1 MEFEEVLEQTIAL
14 LQRQGRISYGALK
27 RRFKLDDAYLED
39 LKVELIEAQQLAHDE
54 NGRILV
60 WSGGPV
66 PTSPPTPEPVLQPS
80 HTSQQLHTQEDRP
93 PGEPAYVARR
103 IPAAERRQLTVMFC
117 DLVDSTALAVQ
128 LDPEDLR
135 EVVRAYQET
144 SAAMIQR
151 FGGYIAQ
158 YLGDGLLVYFG
169 YPQAHED
176 DAQRAVRA
184 GLGLAAAMGELNAR
198 LAQRTGIRL
207 AVRIGIHTG
216 LVVVGEMGGGS
227 RQEQLALGETPN
239 VAARIQGLAAPDT
252 VVISPATLRLVRGYF
267 TCQDLGSH
275 TLKGLAAP
283 LQVYRILGES
293 AAQSRLEVAEASG
306 FTPLVGRE
314 SEVALLL
321 ERWAQSQEGRGQVVL
336 LRGEAGIG
344 KSRLVEALRR
354 RAMHEGATRI
364 AFRCSPYYQ
373 NSALYPVI
381 DHLQRFL
388 QWQRDD
394 TPEAK
399 LDTLERV
406 LRTYRL
412 PLDDVMPLFAALL
425 SVPLPECY
433 PALNLTPQRQ
443 RQKTQEALV
452 AWLLEETER
461 QPVLAVWEDLHWAD
475 PSTLEWLSLV
485 LDQAPTTRMLTL
497 LTCRP
502 ELRPPWGPQAPV
514 TQVILNRLGHIQ
526 IETMIPHLTGGKAL
540 PAEVVQQVVVK
551 TDGIPLFVEEL
562 VKMILESGLVREEA
576 DRYVLTGPLPPLAI
590 PSTLHDSLMA
600 RLDRLSAARDL
611 AQLGAVLGR
620 EFTYELLQAVSPLDE
635 TTLQQGLAQ
644 LVDAELV
651 YQRGRLPQ
659 CRYIFK
665 HALIQEA
672 AYQSLLRSTRQRYH
686 QRTAQML
693 EAQFPETVETQPE
706 LVAHHATEAALGEQ
720 AVRYWQRA
728 GQRAIERSAN
738 LEAISHLTKGLEILT
753 TLPDSTE
760 HMQQEILLQT
770 ALASTY
776 IAVKGGAAPE
786 VERAYVR
793 ARELCQQMGDTAQ
806 LIPVL
811 GGLRRHYS
819 QRAEY
824 QQVRELGEQLL
835 HLAQHRQDP
844 VALLEAHL
852 GLGLTL
858 WDLGELIEARTH
870 LEQGI
875 VLYDRQQD
883 RSLAFRYGRD
893 PGVTSRYATAL
904 VLWLLGYPSQALQR
918 SHEAIRLA
926 QELSHAYSL
935 ALALYWAAECHRYRR
950 EEQAAHERVEA
961 AIALS
966 TEQGFTQYLVR
977 GTILR
982 GGVLAAQGQSE
993 VGIAQMRQ
1001 GLAAFQ
1007 TSGGGVSQPS
1017 FLALL
1022 AEAYGQGGQVEEGL
1036 RVLAEALILVEK
1048 TGDRFWKAEL
1058 YRFKGELLLQQARTR
1073 RRAKGTQHP
1082 WEEAEGCLHQ
1092 ALDIAHRQQAKS
1104 LELRAAMSLSRLW
1117 QQQNKR
1123 TEAHQLL
1130 AEIYGW
1136 FTEGFDTADL
1146 QDAKALL
1153 EELA

>member
-1 MEFEEVLEQTIAL
+1 MTFEEILDQAIAM
-14 LQRQGRISYGALK
+14 LQRRGRLTYSTLK
-27 RRFKLDDAYLED
+27 RQFQLDDAALED
-39 LKVELIEAQQLAHDE
+39 VKNELIEGQRLAVDE
-54 NGRILV
+54 RGNVLV
-60 WSGGPV
+60 WTGGADV
-66 PTSPPTPEPVLQPS
+66 PQLRPSPPTADVQP
-80 HTSQQLHTQEDRP
+80 TQGLPPPAAPRP
-93 PGEPAYVARR
+93 PD
-103 IPAAERRQLTVMFC
+103 AERRQLTVMFC

-144 SAAMIQR
+144 SAAVIQR

-184 GLGLAAAMGELNAR
+184 GLGLVTAMGELNAR
-198 LAQRTGIRL
+198 LARHTGVRL
-207 AVRIGIHTG
+207 AVHIGIHTG

-252 VVISPATLRLVRGYF
+252 VAISPATFRLVRGYF
-267 TCQDLGSH
+267 TCQDLGAH

-321 ERWAQSQEGRGQVVL
+321 ERWVQSQDGRGQVVL

-344 KSRLVEALRR
+344 KSRLVEALRER
-354 RAMHEGATRI
+354 VLREGATRI

-394 TPEAK
+394 APEAK

-412 PLDDVMPLFAALL
+412 PLEEVVPLFAALL
-425 SVPLPECY
+425 SVPLPERY

-452 AWLLEETER
+452 AWLLEAAER

-485 LDQAPTTRMLTL
+485 LDQAPTARMLTV

-502 ELRPPWGPQAPV
+502 ELRPPWSPQAPV
-514 TQVILNRLGHIQ
+514 TQVILNRLGHAQ
-526 IETMIPHLTGGKAL
+526 IEAMITHLTGGKVL
-540 PAEVVQQVVVK
+540 PAEVVQQVVAK

-620 EFTYELLQAVSPLDE
+620 EFSYALLQAVSSLDE

-651 YQRGRLPQ
+651 YQRGLPPQ
-659 CRYIFK
+659 SRYIFK

-672 AYQSLLRSTRQRYH
+672 AYQSLLKSTRQRYH
-686 QRTAQML
+686 QRTAQVL
-693 EAQFPETVETQPE
+693 EVQFPETVETQPE
-706 LVAHHATEAALGEQ
+706 WLAHHYTEAGLAEH
-720 AVRYWQRA
+720 AIPYWQRA
-728 GQRAIERSAN
+728 GQRASERSAHV
-738 LEAISHLTKGLEILT
+738 EAIGHLTKGLEVLQA
-753 TLPDSTE
+753 LPDTPE
-760 HMQQEILLQT
+760 RAQQELDLQLALGRALT
-770 ALASTY
+770 AT
-776 IAVKGGAAPE
+776 KGQAAPE
-786 VERAYVR
+786 VGHVFNL
-793 ARELCQQMGDTAQ
+793 ARELCQQVGEPRQ
-806 LIPVL
+806 LFRVL
-811 GGLRRHYS
+811 NGLHNFHLV
-819 QRAEY
+819 RAEL
-824 QQVRELGEQLL
+824 QTARELSEELL
-835 HLAQHRQDP
+835 TLAQHLQDP
-844 VALLEAHL
+844 TYLLGAHWTLGGALFCLGEFVLACEHWEQSRMLYDSQQHHAHGFL
-852 GLGLTL
+852 FG
-858 WDLGELIEARTH
+858 WDLG
-870 LEQGI
+870 
-875 VLYDRQQD
+875 V
-883 RSLAFRYGRD
+883 F
-893 PGVTSRYATAL
+893 SRVWEPHAL
-904 VLWLLGYPSQALQR
+904 WHLGYPDQALTMSR
-918 SHEAIRLA
+918 NAVALA
-926 QELSHAYSL
+926 QELSHPFSL
-935 ALALYWAAECHRYRR
+935 AVALDYAAMFYQFRR
-950 EEQAAHERVEA
+950 EPRAVHEQAEA
-961 AIALS
+961 AIALC
-966 TEQGFTQYLVR
+966 TEQGFAYYLAWGTTMR
-977 GTILR
+977 GWAQ
-982 GGVLAAQGQSE
+982 VAQGQDTE
-993 VGIAQMRQ
+993 GLAQMRH
-1001 GLAAFQ
+1001 GLAALRA
-1007 TSGGGVSQPS
+1007 TGATLRLPYY
-1017 FLALL
+1017 LALL
-1022 AEAYGQGGQVEEGL
+1022 AEACGRTGQAAEGL
-1036 RVLAEALILVEK
+1036 TLLAEALAQAH
-1048 TGDRFWKAEL
+1048 KAEESWTEAEL
-1058 YRFKGELLLQQARTR
+1058 HRLKGELLLSLSADNY
-1073 RRAKGTQHP
+1073 A
-1082 WEEAEGCLHQ
+1082 EAEGCFHQ
-1092 ALDIAHRQQAKS
+1092 ALAVASRQQAKT
-1104 LELRAAMSLSRLW
+1104 LELRVATSLGRLW
-1117 QQQNKR
+1117 QQQGKR
-1123 TEAHQLL
+1123 AEARELL
-1130 AEIYGW
+1130 ASIYGW

-1146 QDAKALL
+1146 QEAKALL
-1153 EELA
+1153 EVLT

>member
-27 RRFKLDDAYLED
+27 RRFKLDNAYLED

-66 PTSPPTPEPVLQPS
+66 PAPPPAPEPAPQPS
-80 HTSQQLHTQEDRP
+80 HTSQPPHTQEDQIP
-93 PGEPAYVARR
+93 PGEPTRTARR
-103 IPAAERRQLTVMFC
+103 VPEAERRQLTVMFC

-135 EVVRAYQET
+135 EVVRAYQEA

-176 DAQRAVRA
+176 DAQRAVRT
-184 GLGLAAAMGELNAR
+184 GLGLVTAIEELNTR
-198 LAQRTGIRL
+198 LAQHTGVRL

-239 VAARIQGLAAPDT
+239 VAARIQGLAVPDT
-252 VVISPATLRLVRGYF
+252 VAISPATFRLVQGYF

-283 LQVYRILGES
+283 LQVYRILRES

-344 KSRLVEALRR
+344 KSRLVEALSERVRR
-354 RAMHEGATRI
+354 EGATRI
-364 AFRCSPYYQ
+364 AFRCSPYHQ

-399 LDTLERV
+399 LDTLEQV
-406 LRTYRL
+406 LRMYRL
-412 PLDDVMPLFAALL
+412 PLEDVVPLFAALL
-425 SVPLPECY
+425 SVPLPERY
-433 PALNLTPQRQ
+433 PALNLPSQRQ
-443 RQKTQEALV
+443 RQKTQEVLV
-452 AWLLEETER
+452 AWLLEEAER

-475 PSTLEWLSLV
+475 PSTLEVLGLV
-485 LDQAPTTRMLTL
+485 LDQAPTARMLTL

-502 ELRPPWGPQAPV
+502 ELRPPWGSQAPV
-514 TQVILNRLGHIQ
+514 TQVILNRLGHTQ
-526 IETMIPHLTGGKAL
+526 IETMIAHLTGGKAL
-540 PAEVVQQVVVK
+540 PAAVVQQVVAK

-562 VKMILESGLVREEA
+562 VKMILESGLVQEEA
-576 DRYVLTGPLPPLAI
+576 KRYVLTGSLPPLAI

-620 EFTYELLQAVSPLDE
+620 EFAYELLQAISPLE
-635 TTLQQGLAQ
+635 EPTLQQGLAQ

-651 YQRGRLPQ
+651 YQRGLPPQ

-672 AYQSLLRSTRQRYH
+672 AYQSLLKSTRQRYH
-686 QRTAQML
+686 QRIAQVL
-693 EAQFPETVETQPE
+693 DAQFPETVETQPE
-706 LVAHHATEAALGEQ
+706 LLAHHFTEAGLAEH
-720 AVRYWQRA
+720 AVPYWQRA
-728 GQRAIERSAN
+728 GQRASAGSAYV
-738 LEAISHLTKGLEILT
+738 EAMSHFTKGLEVLQG
-753 TLPDSTE
+753 LPDTPERAQRELDVQIALGQACIATKGQAASE
-760 HMQQEILLQT
+760 VGQIYRQARDLCRQVEDVPQLCRVLWGLFSFHVVRAELQT
-770 ALASTY
+770 AR
-776 IAVKGGAAPE
+776 K
-786 VERAYVR
+786 
-793 ARELCQQMGDTAQ
+793 
-806 LIPVL
+806 
-811 GGLRRHYS
+811 
-819 QRAEY
+819 
-824 QQVRELGEQLL
+824 LGEELL
-835 HLAQHRQDP
+835 SLAQHLQDP
-844 VALLEAHL
+844 VYLQGAHFAL
-852 GLGLTL
+852 GSTL
-858 WDLGELIEARTH
+858 LYLGEFPLSCQQW
-870 LEQGI
+870 EQSLA
-875 VLYDRQQD
+875 LYDPPQHHAHAVLFGWD
-883 RSLAFRYGRD
+883 IGVFGRAHA
-893 PGVTSRYATAL
+893 PHAL
-904 VLWLLGYPSQALQR
+904 WSLGYPDQALAMSR
-918 SHEAIRLA
+918 EAVALA
-926 QELSHAYSL
+926 QKLSHPFSL
-935 ALALYWAAECHRYRR
+935 AVALDYAAMLHQFRR
-950 EEQAAHERVEA
+950 EPQAVHEQAEA
-961 AIALS
+961 AIALC
-966 TEQGFTQYLVR
+966 TEQGFAYYLAW
-977 GTILR
+977 GTTMQ
-982 GGVLAAQGQSE
+982 GWAQVAQGQRE
-993 VGIAQMRQ
+993 DGLAQMRH
-1001 GLAAFQ
+1001 GLAALRA
-1007 TSGGGVSQPS
+1007 TGAALRLPYY
-1017 FLALL
+1017 LALL
-1022 AEAYGQGGQVEEGL
+1022 AGACGQTGQAAEGL
-1036 RVLAEALILVEK
+1036 TLLAEALAQAHK
-1048 TGDRFWKAEL
+1048 TGECWPEAEL
-1058 YRFKGELLLQQARTR
+1058 HRLKGELLLSLSADNH
-1073 RRAKGTQHP
+1073 A
-1082 WEEAEGCLHQ
+1082 EAEGCLHQ
-1092 ALDIAHRQQAKS
+1092 ALVIARRQQAKA
-1104 LELRAAMSLSRLW
+1104 LELRAATSLSRLW
-1117 QQQNKR
+1117 RQQGKR

-1146 QDAKALL
+1146 QEARALL
-1153 EELA
+1153 DALA

>member
-1 MEFEEVLEQTIAL
+1 MEFEEALEQIIAL
-14 LQRQGRISYGALK
+14 LQRQGRVSYGALK

-39 LKVELIEAQQLAHDE
+39 LKIELIEAQQLAHDE

-60 WSGGPV
+60 WSGEPV
-66 PTSPPTPEPVLQPS
+66 STASRTPETASQLS
-80 HTSQQLHTQEDRP
+80 STSQQPHTQEDQTL
-93 PGEPAYVARR
+93 PGEPAHVARHVSE
-103 IPAAERRQLTVMFC
+103 AERRQLTVMFC

-184 GLGLAAAMGELNAR
+184 GLGLVAAMGELNAR
-198 LAQRTGIRL
+198 LARHTGVRL

-252 VVISPATLRLVRGYF
+252 VVISPATFRLVQGYF

-283 LQVYRILGES
+283 LLVYRILGES
-293 AAQSRLEVAEASG
+293 ETQSRLEVAEASG

-314 SEVALLL
+314 SEVALLF
-321 ERWAQSQEGRGQVVL
+321 ERWAQSQDGRGQVVL

-344 KSRLVEALRR
+344 KSRLVEALRERGR
-354 RAMHEGATRI
+354 REGATRI

-381 DHLQRFL
+381 EHLQRFL

-394 TPEAK
+394 APEAK
-399 LDTLERV
+399 LDTLEQV

-412 PLDDVMPLFAALL
+412 PLEDVVPLFAALL
-425 SVPLPECY
+425 SVPLPERY

-452 AWLLEETER
+452 AWLLEEAER

-475 PSTLEWLSLV
+475 PSTLEVLGLV
-485 LDQAPTTRMLTL
+485 LDQAPTARMLTL

-502 ELRPPWGPQAPV
+502 ELRPSWHPQAPV
-514 TQVILNRLGHIQ
+514 TQVILNRLGHTQ
-526 IETMIPHLTGGKAL
+526 IETMITHLTGGKAL
-540 PAEVVQQVVVK
+540 PAEVVQQVVAK

-562 VKMILESGLVREEA
+562 VKMILESGLMREEA

-620 EFTYELLQAVSPLDE
+620 EFAYELLQAVSPLDE

-651 YQRGRLPQ
+651 YQRGLPPQ
-659 CRYIFK
+659 SRYIFK

-686 QRTAQML
+686 QRIAQVL

-706 LVAHHATEAALGEQ
+706 LLAYHYTEAGLPAQ
-720 AVRYWQRA
+720 AVPHWQRA
-728 GQRAIERSAN
+728 GQRASEGSAYV
-738 LEAISHLTKGLEILT
+738 EAISHFTKGLEVLQA
-753 TLPDSTE
+753 LPDTPARA
-760 HMQQEILLQT
+760 QQELDLHIALGQAFIATKGQAASEVGHTYSRARDLCRQVEDIPQRCRVLWGLFSFHVVRAELQT
-770 ALASTY
+770 A
-776 IAVKGGAAPE
+776 
-786 VERAYVR
+786 R
-793 ARELCQQMGDTAQ
+793 Q
-806 LIPVL
+806 
-811 GGLRRHYS
+811 
-819 QRAEY
+819 
-824 QQVRELGEQLL
+824 LGEELL
-835 HLAQHRQDP
+835 TLAQPLQDP
-844 VALLEAHL
+844 VYLQGAYFALGSTLLYL
-852 GLGLTL
+852 GEFPLSRQQWEQSLALYNPQQHYTHAALIG
-858 WDLGELIEARTH
+858 WDLG
-870 LEQGI
+870 
-875 VLYDRQQD
+875 V
-883 RSLAFRYGRD
+883 FGRAHA
-893 PGVTSRYATAL
+893 PHAL
-904 VLWLLGYPSQALQR
+904 WSLGYPDQALVMSR
-918 SHEAIRLA
+918 EAVTLA
-926 QELSHAYSL
+926 QQLSHPFSL
-935 ALALYWAAECHRYRR
+935 AVALDYAAMLHQFRR
-950 EEQAAHERVEA
+950 EPHAVHEQAET
-961 AIALS
+961 AIALC
-966 TEQGFTQYLVR
+966 TEQRFAYYLAW
-977 GTILR
+977 GTTMQ
-982 GGVLAAQGQSE
+982 GWAQ
-993 VGIAQMRQ
+993 VAQ
-1001 GLAAFQ
+1001 GLAAEGLAQ
-1007 TSGGGVSQPS
+1007 MRRGLAALRATGASLRLPYY
-1017 FLALL
+1017 LALL
-1022 AEAYGQGGQVEEGL
+1022 AEACGRTGQAVEGL
-1036 RVLAEALILVEK
+1036 MLLAEALVQAHKAGESW
-1048 TGDRFWKAEL
+1048 TEAEL
-1058 YRFKGELLLQQARTR
+1058 HRLKGELLLSLSADNH
-1073 RRAKGTQHP
+1073 A
-1082 WEEAEGCLHQ
+1082 EAEGCFHQ
-1092 ALDIAHRQQAKS
+1092 ALAVARRQQAKA
-1104 LELRAAMSLSRLW
+1104 LELRAATSLSRLW
-1117 QQQNKR
+1117 QQQGKR
-1123 TEAHQLL
+1123 IEAHQLL